1 MTETKAKKRLVDLP
15 QNVVLNF
22 GTLTDIDQRNSYIK
36 ALNNAGW
43 TLTSIGKAT
52 GVSRERVRQII
63 GETTTEDYTGSF
75 DVPTPPQHEVKEKRV
90 FVEPSEAVLARL
102 LELQPYAQQ
111 VRSNVSRYRA
121 EAEEY
126 TKLLDYAHRV
136 EGVPVYR
143 LAKRLGV
150 THAAVR
156 FRLARYGYKPSV
168 NGKSRVYRPIEEK
181 NRAK

>member
-1 MTETKAKKRLVDLP
+1 MTENVKKRLVDLP
-15 QNVVLNF
+15 SNVVKNF
-22 GTLTDIDQRNSYIK
+22 ETFTDIDQRNEYIK
-36 ALNNAGW
+36 ALSNAGW

-63 GETTTEDYTGSF
+63 ADKSTETYLGSLE
-75 DVPTPPQHEVKEKRV
+75 VPQPPQHVAKEKRV
-90 FVEPSEAVLARL
+90 FVEPSEQTLARL

-111 VRSNVSRYRA
+111 VRSNASRYRA

-126 TKLLDYAHRV
+126 TKLLDFAHRV

-143 LAKRLGV
+143 LAKRLGI

-156 FRLARYGYKPSV
+156 FRLARYGYKPSA

-181 NRAK
+181 NRAR

>member
-1 MTETKAKKRLVDLP
+1 MTENVKKRLVDLP
-15 QNVVLNF
+15 TNVVKNF
-22 GTLTDIDQRNSYIK
+22 ETFTDIDQRNAYIK

-63 GETTTEDYTGSF
+63 GEKSTETYDGGF
-75 DVPTPPQHEVKEKRV
+75 EIPEPPKHAVKEKRV
-90 FVEPSEAVLARL
+90 FVEPSESVLARL

-126 TKLLDYAHRV
+126 SKLLDFAHRV

-143 LAKRLGV
+143 LAKRLGI

-156 FRLARYGYKPSV
+156 FRLARYGYKPSP

-181 NRAK
+181 NRAR

>member
-1 MTETKAKKRLVDLP
+1 MTEIVKKRLVDLP
-15 QNVVLNF
+15 MNVVKNF
-22 GTLTDIDQRNSYIK
+22 ETFTDIDQRNSYIK
-36 ALNNAGW
+36 ALSSAGW

-63 GETTTEDYTGSF
+63 GEKSTDDYAGGF
-75 DVPTPPQHEVKEKRV
+75 EIPEPPKHAVKTKRE
-90 FVEPSEAVLARL
+90 FVEPTEASLARL
-102 LELQPYAQQ
+102 LELQPLAQQ

-126 TKLLDYAHRV
+126 SKLLAYEHTER
-136 EGVPVYR
+136 GVPVYR

-150 THAAVR
+150 THAAIR
-156 FRLARYGYKPSV
+156 FRLARYGYKPSA